1 MAPRILIVGTV
12 PYDRQMTS
20 RAFDSYFHNWEKE
33 NLAQIFSNP
42 LQPLK
47 GHCGTLFQI
56 TDKMMLKSRLK
67 RTECEGKEYFYDEL
81 KSSRTIQSNEKKG
94 LIDKLYKLGKRK
106 SPINYLLR
114 GALWKKDYWCSEK
127 LIRWAD
133 SFDPE
138 CIFLA
143 FSDDFFIPK
152 IALFFAKRYG
162 VPIISCIGDD
172 YYFNDR
178 FSISP
183 FYHLY
188 RRRYK
193 KLIDSVFAH
202 GGSAAYIGDKIR
214 DKYNNE
220 FGLDGETVYLTSEV
234 ERQPFRPIRLD
245 NPKILYCG
253 NIRLGRNNSLIDI
266 ASTLSEIDP
275 NYKLTVYSNE
285 SVEKYYK
292 QLKNTPNVDYRGTV
306 PYKMVMSEM
315 TDSDIVVVVEGFDK
329 KDIDITRY
337 SLSTKVADSLASGR
351 LVLGYGSPECGA
363 IEYLLNNNC
372 GLTCTSIEELRL
384 KLPSVLFDTSYQ
396 TQAYEISQRV
406 SSNHHTLEKSN
417 AVFEELVN
425 KAIRNYD
432 KANDER

>member
-42 LQPLK
+42 LEPLR

-56 TDKMMLKSRLK
+56 TDKMMLSRRLK
-67 RTECEGKEYFYDEL
+67 KSAQTGRIYNYDDL
-81 KSSRTIQSNEKKG
+81 KNVRESNNGSGNG
-94 LIDKLYKLGKRK
+94 LVGKLYKFGKRK
-106 SPINYLLR
+106 FPINYLLR
-114 GALWKKDYWCSEK
+114 GLLWKKKYWCTDK
-127 LIRWAD
+127 LLKWAD
-133 SFDPE
+133 DFAPD
-138 CIFLA
+138 CVFLA
-143 FSDDFFIPK
+143 FSDDFFIPQ
-152 IALFFAKRYG
+152 IALFFAERYG

-266 ASTLSEIDP
+266 ATVLSEINS
-275 NYKLTVYSNE
+275 NYKITVYSNE
-285 SVEKYYK
+285 TVDKYFR
-292 QLKNTPNVDYRGTV
+292 QLKDNRNIDYCGMV
-306 PYKMVMSEM
+306 PYEKVMAETS
-315 TDSDIVVVVEGFDK
+315 DSDIVVVVEGFDK
-329 KDIDITRY
+329 KDVNITRY